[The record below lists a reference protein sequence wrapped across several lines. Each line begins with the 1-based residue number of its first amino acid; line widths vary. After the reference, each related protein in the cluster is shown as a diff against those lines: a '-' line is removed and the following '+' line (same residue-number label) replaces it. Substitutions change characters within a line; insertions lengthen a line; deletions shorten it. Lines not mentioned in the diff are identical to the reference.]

1 MKTFLAVL
9 VLVSASLIAP
19 SGAFAQGGPGRTYS
33 RYYNPKTIETV
44 SGTVLGIE
52 RVAGRGRFAGIHLM
66 LKTRTGELSVHL
78 GPSWYIDK
86 QALKIVPHDTIEVT
100 GSRITYHGKVV
111 LVAAEVRRGNETLM
125 LRDTQGYP
133 LWSRSRRR

>member
-1 MKTFLAVL
+1 MKTLIAVLAV
-9 VLVSASLIAP
+9 VIAGLIAP
-19 SGAFAQGGPGRTYS
+19 SGAFAQGGAGRAYG
-33 RYYNPKTIETV
+33 RYYNPQTIETV
-44 SGTVLGIE
+44 SGRVLAIE
-52 RVAGRGRFAGIHLM
+52 RVAGRGPFAGIHLT

-86 QALKIVPHDTIEVT
+86 QALRIAPHDTIEVT
-100 GSRITYHGKVV
+100 GSRVTYHGKVV

-125 LRDTQGYP
+125 LRDAQGLP